1 MAAQDFIKSNIVAGL
16 AIGVAAAV
24 LLPLVL
30 PIVARAAK
38 PFAKTA
44 VKSGLMVYEKGRET
58 AAELSEMMEDVVA
71 EARAEIDQE
80 HAATIAGTATA
91 APVETSS
98 PAGKA

>member
-1 MAAQDFIKSNIVAGL
+1 
-16 AIGVAAAV
+16 
-24 LLPLVL
+24 
-30 PIVARAAK
+30 
-38 PFAKTA
+38 
-44 VKSGLMVYEKGRET
+44 
-58 AAELSEMMEDVVA
+58 MMEDVVA